1 MNRLA
6 PIAATL
12 GLVVALAAGV
22 ALALGGPGHRFG
34 LWNFGTGFA
43 ILRYAVYGG
52 IAGAVISAVGL
63 VLARYRGRRR
73 GMFRALAG
81 LAIGL
86 IVVGLPAY
94 WLQVA
99 RSVPPIHD
107 VTTDPGDPPAF
118 EAVLPLRADAP
129 NPATYGGAQVA
140 AQQAQG
146 YPDIAPLETEVPAQ
160 RAFDAALAAAT
171 EMGWQIVAAEPDAG
185 RIEATD
191 RTFWFG
197 FTDDV
202 VVRVQATDGGSRI
215 DLRSTSRVGVSDM
228 GTNAAR
234 VRDYL
239 AELREHL
246 ILR

>member
-1 MNRLA
+1 VNRLA
-6 PIAATL
+6 PLASTL
-12 GLVVALAAGV
+12 GLVVALVA
-22 ALALGGPGHRFG
+22 ALALALAGPGHRFG
-34 LWNFGTGFA
+34 LWDFGTGFA
-43 ILRYAVYGG
+43 MLRYAVFGG

-81 LAIGL
+81 LALGL

-107 VTTDPGDPPAF
+107 ITTDPGDPPAF

-129 NPATYGGAQVA
+129 NPATYGGPQVA

-146 YPDIAPLETEVPAQ
+146 YPDIAPLEAPVPPQ

-171 EMGWQIVAAEPDAG
+171 EMGWEIVAAEPEAG
-185 RIEATD
+185 GIEATD

-202 VVRVQATDGGSRI
+202 VVRIQAADGGSRI
-215 DLRSTSRVGVSDM
+215 DVRSTSRVGVSDM

-234 VRDYL
+234 VRAYL
-239 AELREHL
+239 AELREQL
-246 ILR
+246 G

>member
-1 MNRLA
+1 MTRLA
-6 PIAATL
+6 PLAATL
-12 GLVVALAAGV
+12 GLAIALVA
-22 ALALGGPGHRFG
+22 ALALALAGPGHRFG
-34 LWNFGTGFA
+34 LWDFGTGFL
-43 ILRYAVYGG
+43 ILRYAVYAG
-52 IAGAVISAVGL
+52 IAGAVISALGL
-63 VLARYRGRRR
+63 LLAGFRGRRR

-86 IVVGLPAY
+86 IVIGLPAW
-94 WLQVA
+94 WLQAA

-107 VTTDPGDPPAF
+107 ITTDPGDPPAF
-118 EAVLPLRADAP
+118 EAILPLRADAP

-140 AQQAQG
+140 AQQASG
-146 YPDIAPLETEVPAQ
+146 YPDLAPLEAAVPPQ

-171 EMGWQIVAAEPDAG
+171 GMGWEIIAAEPDAG

-197 FTDDV
+197 FTDDI
-202 VVRVQATDGGSRI
+202 VVRIRAADGGSRI

-239 AELREHL
+239 AELRAQL
-246 ILR
+246 G

>member
-1 MNRLA
+1 VNRLA
-6 PIAATL
+6 PLASTL

-22 ALALGGPGHRFG
+22 ALALAGPGHRFG
-34 LWNFGTGFA
+34 LWDFGTGFA

-63 VLARYRGRRR
+63 VLAGFRGRRR

-86 IVVGLPAY
+86 IVVGVPAR

-107 VTTDPGDPPAF
+107 VTTDPGDPPEF

-140 AQQAQG
+140 AQQAAG
-146 YPDIAPLETEVPAQ
+146 YPEIAPLEAPVPPQ
-160 RAFDAALAAAT
+160 RAFDAALATAT
-171 EMGWQIVAAEPDAG
+171 EMGWQIVAAEPDTG

-202 VVRVQATDGGSRI
+202 VVRIRAADGGSRI
-215 DLRSTSRVGVSDM
+215 DVRSTSRVGVGDM

-234 VRDYL
+234 VRAYL
-239 AELREHL
+239 AELREQL
-246 ILR
+246 G

>member
-6 PIAATL
+6 PLASTL
-12 GLVVALAAGV
+12 GLVVALAAGG
-22 ALALGGPGHRFG
+22 ALALAGPGHQFG
-34 LWNFGTGFA
+34 LWDFGTGFA

-52 IAGAVISAVGL
+52 IAGAVISATGL

-86 IVVGLPAY
+86 IVVGVPAR
-94 WLQVA
+94 WLYVA

-107 VTTDPGDPPAF
+107 ITTDPGDPPAF
-118 EAVLPLRADAP
+118 AAILPLRADAP
-129 NPATYGGAQVA
+129 NPATYGGAPVA
-140 AQQAQG
+140 AQQAEG
-146 YPDIAPLETEVPAQ
+146 YPDIASLETSVRPQ
-160 RAFDAALAAAT
+160 QAFDAALAAAT
-171 EMGWQIVAAEPDAG
+171 GMGWEIVAAEPAAG

-197 FTDDV
+197 FTDDL
-202 VVRVQATDGGSRI
+202 VVRVEATDRGSRI
-215 DLRSTSRVGVSDM
+215 DVRSTSRVGVSDM

-239 AELREHL
+239 AELREQL
-246 ILR
+246 G

>member
-6 PIAATL
+6 PLAATL
-12 GLVVALAAGV
+12 GLVIALAAAG
-22 ALALGGPGHRFG
+22 ALALAGPGHRFG
-34 LWNFGTGFA
+34 LWDFGTGFA

-63 VLARYRGRRR
+63 VLAGFRGRRR

-118 EAVLPLRADAP
+118 EAVLPLRADAL
-129 NPATYGGAQVA
+129 NPATYGGPQVA

-146 YPDIAPLETEVPAQ
+146 YPDIAPLETPVPAQ
-160 RAFDAALAAAT
+160 RAFDVALAAAT
-171 EMGWQIVAAEPDAG
+171 EMGWEIVAAEPDAG

-215 DLRSTSRVGVSDM
+215 DVRSTSRVGVSDM

-239 AELREHL
+239 AELREQL
-246 ILR
+246 S